1 MPPPALLQNKLISI
15 WSYFLVLK
23 HGHEE
28 KGHIFCDGFDRPDFA
43 PAHLLLV
50 LLPDFK
56 TIIAG

>member
-1 MPPPALLQNKLISI
+1 MVIFS
-15 WSYFLVLK
+15 SLK
-23 HGHEE
+23 AWAHEE
-28 KGHIFCDGFDRPDFA
+28 KGHIFCDGFDDPDFA